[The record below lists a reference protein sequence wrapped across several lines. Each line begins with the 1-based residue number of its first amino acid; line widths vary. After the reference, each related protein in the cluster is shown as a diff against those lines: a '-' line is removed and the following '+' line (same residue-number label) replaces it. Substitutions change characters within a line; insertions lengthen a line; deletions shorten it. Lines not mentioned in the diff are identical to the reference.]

1 MEAQSRCRRS
11 DRPRA
16 EADRLSACLAQVE
29 VLHENSEPVAGY
41 SRANAPAYAGD
52 DLRHA
57 VLWYSEQS
65 ARGSQSDLARVTGYN
80 LQPLLGSVVRLRFFM
95 AKASTKLYSFR
106 LE

>member
-1 MEAQSRCRRS
+1 M
-11 DRPRA
+11 
-16 EADRLSACLAQVE
+16 
-29 VLHENSEPVAGY
+29 LHENSEPVAGY
-41 SRANAPAYAGD
+41 SRANAVAYAGD

-65 ARGSQSDLARVTGYN
+65 ARGSQSDSARVTGYN

-95 AKASTKLYSFR
+95 SKASTKLYSFR